1 MLMIGENI
9 RQARSAQQRSLADVA
24 KKAKISIATLSR
36 IENGKQ
42 TLELGLF
49 LTLAK
54 VLDRTPNDLLEND
67 DPADGNGVDPLVK
80 KIAAFETDQ
89 RTQLWRELAA
99 SRRSKKV
106 KNRRVQIH
114 QLSQQVEEL
123 LAQIDFMR
131 DELENVARKLRPP
144 PPPSTTFSS
153 PVLLVRPL
161 PEHHRQNG

>member
-99 SRRSKKV
+99 SRRSQKV

-131 DELENVARKLRPP
+131 DELENVARKLRRPP
-144 PPPSTTFSS
+144 PPAFA
-153 PVLLVRPL
+153 LK
-161 PEHHRQNG
+161 